1 MTTSSK
7 IALVTGA
14 NKGLGLEI
22 CRQLGKLG
30 YTVLLGSR
38 DESRGEEAALA
49 LRGEGLDV
57 RTVRVDNTAPDSF
70 AKLRDLIESDYGH
83 LDVLVNNAGTATDW
97 EFTADNVPMQTLRDT
112 FETNF
117 FGVVELTQTLLPL
130 IRKSPAGRIVN
141 QSTIL
146 ASLATHSAPKSP
158 IENIKPLAY
167 NASKAALNA
176 FTVHLAAALKDTPVK
191 VNSAHPG
198 SVRTDLNPKGI
209 MTVERGAKTAVELAT
224 LPPDGPTGGFFH
236 LGKPLP
242 W

>member
-1 MTTSSK
+1 MTK
-7 IALVTGA
+7 QIALVTGA

-30 YTVLLGSR
+30 FTVLLGSR
-38 DESRGEEAALA
+38 DEARGEEAATA
-49 LRGEGLDV
+49 LRGEGLEV
-57 RTVRVDNTAPDSF
+57 RAVRVDSDSPDTFAP
-70 AKLRDLIESDYGH
+70 LRDLIESDYGH
-83 LDVLVNNAGTATDW
+83 LDALINNAGTATDW
-97 EFTADNVPMQTLRDT
+97 AFTAADVPMQMVRDT

-130 IRKSPAGRIVN
+130 LRKSPAGRIVN
-141 QSTIL
+141 QSSIL
-146 ASLATHSAPKSP
+146 ASLATHSAPESP

-167 NASKAALNA
+167 NASKTALNA

-198 SVRTDLNPKGI
+198 SVRTDLNPTGV
-209 MTVERGAKTAVELAT
+209 MSVERGAKTAVELAT

>member
-1 MTTSSK
+1 MTTSSRV
-7 IALVTGA
+7 ALVTGG

-22 CRQLGKLG
+22 CRQLGQLG
-30 YTVLLGSR
+30 FTVLLGSR
-38 DESRGEEAALA
+38 DEARGEAAASA
-49 LRGEGLDV
+49 LRAEGFDV
-57 RTVRVDNTAPDSF
+57 RAVRIDNTAPDSF
-70 AKLRDLIESDYGH
+70 SELRDLIESDYGR

-97 EFTADNVPMQTLRDT
+97 EFTADNVPMQILRDT

-117 FGVVELTQTLLPL
+117 FGVVELTQILLPL

-167 NASKAALNA
+167 NASKSALNA

-191 VNSAHPG
+191 VNAAHPG
-198 SVRTDLNPKGI
+198 SVRTDLNPTGV

-224 LPPDGPTGGFFH
+224 LAADGPTGGFFH

>member
-1 MTTSSK
+1 MTK
-7 IALVTGA
+7 QIALVTGA

-30 YTVLLGSR
+30 FTVLLGSR
-38 DESRGEEAALA
+38 DESRGEKAAGE
-49 LRGEGLDV
+49 LRAEGLDV
-57 RTVRVDNTAPDSF
+57 RAVRVDSTAPDTF

-130 IRKSPAGRIVN
+130 LRKSPAGRIVN

-146 ASLATHSAPKSP
+146 ASLATHCAPKSP

-167 NASKAALNA
+167 NASKTALNA
-176 FTVHLAAALKDTPVK
+176 FTVHLAAALKDTPIK

-198 SVRTDLNPKGI
+198 SVRTDLNPTGV
-209 MTVERGAKTAVELAT
+209 MSVERGAKTAVELAT

>member
-1 MTTSSK
+1 MTK
-7 IALVTGA
+7 QIALVTGA

-22 CRQLGKLG
+22 SRQLGKLG
-30 YTVLLGSR
+30 FSVLLGFR
-38 DESRGEEAALA
+38 DETRGEEAAAA

-57 RTVRVDNTAPDSF
+57 RAVRVDNDSPESF
-70 AKLRDLIESDYGH
+70 AAVHDLIESEYGH
-83 LDVLVNNAGTATDW
+83 LDVLVNNAGMATDW
-97 EFTADNVPMQTLRDT
+97 QFTAADVPMQMVRDT

-117 FGVVELTQTLLPL
+117 FGVVALTQILLPL

-141 QSTIL
+141 QSSIL

-167 NASKAALNA
+167 NASKTALNA

-198 SVRTDLNPKGI
+198 SVRTDLNPTGV
-209 MTVERGAKTAVELAT
+209 MSVERGAKTAVELAT

>member
-1 MTTSSK
+1 MTK
-7 IALVTGA
+7 QIALVTGA

-30 YTVLLGSR
+30 FTVLLGSR
-38 DESRGEEAALA
+38 DVVRGEEAATA
-49 LRGEGLDV
+49 LRGEDLDV
-57 RTVRVDNTAPDSF
+57 RAVRVDNTAPGSF
-70 AKLRDLIESDYGH
+70 TALKDLIESEYGH
-83 LDVLVNNAGTATDW
+83 LDVLINNAGMATDW

-117 FGVVELTQTLLPL
+117 FGVVELTQNLLPL

-167 NASKAALNA
+167 NASKSALNA

-198 SVRTDLNPKGI
+198 SVRTDLNPTGI
-209 MTVERGAKTAVELAT
+209 MSVERGAKTAVELAT

-236 LGKPLP
+236 LGKPIP

>member
-1 MTTSSK
+1 MTK
-7 IALVTGA
+7 QIALVTGA

-30 YTVLLGSR
+30 FTVLLGSR
-38 DESRGEEAALA
+38 DSARGEEAATT
-49 LRGEGLDV
+49 LRGEGLDA
-57 RTVRVDNTAPDSF
+57 RAVRVDNNAPETF
-70 AKLRDLIESDYGH
+70 APLRDLIESDYGH
-83 LDVLVNNAGTATDW
+83 LDVLVNNAGVATDW
-97 EFTADNVPMQTLRDT
+97 EFTAENVPLQVVRDT

-167 NASKAALNA
+167 NASKVALNA

-198 SVRTDLNPKGI
+198 SVRTDLNPTGV
-209 MTVERGAKTAVELAT
+209 MSVERGAKTAVELAT
-224 LPPDGPTGGFFH
+224 LPPDSPTGGFFH